1 MNFAYKSTYRIRSF
15 SLELFIWNKERIETI
30 IQMLIKISTY
40 KPLFNYSEYRNIQ
53 ENKYLYEIDNHEFK
67 KCIFC
72 LKDSNQTSFEKIPH
86 VIPYLLGNNYLLHYE
101 ECDKCNEYFGN
112 TLECE
117 LDKYVTP
124 HRTLNR
130 LKNRSGNLISTN
142 LGKNRQFK
150 FDQSKETY
158 TGDFYED
165 EITFAENSN
174 IVTFKLKQ
182 NKYVP
187 MTVYKSLMKISY
199 GLLPR
204 EHLNN
209 FEKLRQWIINPD
221 VNFKLFSPMNVV
233 KTRLDGFS
241 TSVLDF
247 IILHKK
253 VSNLDEFNENLPLK
267 EDFEYLVFFRF
278 GSIVLEFP
286 LFTDLCFEKLSV
298 LKEKNLPLE
307 FNLPNIP
314 KPGYPTNRE
323 IIDFSD
329 TIKKSTSEPMYF
341 QYDRVI
347 SEKLE

>member
-1 MNFAYKSTYRIRSF
+1 MKYSYKSTYRVKTLN
-15 SLELFIWNKERIETI
+15 LELFIWNKERIESI
-30 IQMLIKISTY
+30 IQILTKISTY
-40 KPLFNYSEYRNIQ
+40 KPLFNYFDYRNIQ
-53 ENKYLYEIDNHEFK
+53 ENKFLYEINNNELK

-72 LKDSNQTSFEKIPH
+72 HKDSNQTSFKKFPH

-101 ECDKCNEYFGN
+101 ECDECNEYFGR
-112 TLECE
+112 TIECE
-117 LDKYVTP
+117 LDKYITP

-130 LKNRSGNLISTN
+130 LKNRSGNLICTD

-150 FDQSKETY
+150 FDQSKDIY

-187 MTVYKSLMKISY
+187 MMVYKALMKISY

-204 EHLNN
+204 EHLIK
-209 FEKLRQWIINPD
+209 FEKLRKWIINPNAN
-221 VNFKLFSPMNVV
+221 VKLFSPLNVV

-241 TSVLDF
+241 TSILDF
-247 IILHKK
+247 IILHKN
-253 VSNLDEFNENLPLK
+253 VSNLDEFKEFTKLK

-286 LFTDLCFEKLSV
+286 LFTDLCFEKLNV

-314 KPGYPTNRE
+314 KPGFPTNRE
-323 IIDFSD
+323 ILDFSE
-329 TIKKSTSEPMYF
+329 TNKISTSESMYF
-341 QYDRVI
+341 QYDRAI
-347 SEKLE
+347 SKKLE